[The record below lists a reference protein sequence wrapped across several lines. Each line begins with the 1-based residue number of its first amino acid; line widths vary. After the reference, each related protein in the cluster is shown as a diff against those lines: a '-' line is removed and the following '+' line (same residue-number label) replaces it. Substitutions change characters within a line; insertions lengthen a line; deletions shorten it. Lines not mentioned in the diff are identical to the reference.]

1 MDWLRHFIMMVV
13 FGLIASGPVVFSIIN
28 GVKSEILLIIFL
40 FSILVYVVG
49 LIFYYFIETE

>member
-28 GVKSEILLIIFL
+28 GVKSEILLVIFL

>member
-13 FGLIASGPVVFSIIN
+13 FGLIASGPVVFGMIAGI
-28 GVKSEILLIIFL
+28 KTEILLVIFL
-40 FSILVYVVG
+40 LSILVYVVG

>member
-1 MDWLRHFIMMVV
+1 MMVV

-28 GVKSEILLIIFL
+28 GIKSEILLVIFL

>member
-28 GVKSEILLIIFL
+28 GVKSEMLLVIFL

>member
-13 FGLIASGPVVFSIIN
+13 FGLIASVPVVFSIIN
-28 GVKSEILLIIFL
+28 GIKSEILLVIFL

-49 LIFYYFIETE
+49 LIFYYFVETE

>member
-1 MDWLRHFIMMVV
+1 MDWLKHFIMMIVL
-13 FGLIASGPVVFSIIN
+13 GLVASGPVVFAMIN
-28 GVKSEILLIIFL
+28 GIKTEILLIIFL

>member
-28 GVKSEILLIIFL
+28 GIKTEILLIIFL

-49 LIFYYFIETE
+49 LIFYYFVETE

>member
-1 MDWLRHFIMMVV
+1 MDWLRHLIMMVV

-28 GVKSEILLIIFL
+28 GIKSEILLVIFL

-49 LIFYYFIETE
+49 LIFYYFVETE

>member
-1 MDWLRHFIMMVV
+1 MDWLRHFIMMVM

-28 GVKSEILLIIFL
+28 GIKSEILLIIFL

>member
-1 MDWLRHFIMMVV
+1 MDWLRHLIMMVV

-28 GVKSEILLIIFL
+28 GIKSEILLVIFL

>member
-28 GVKSEILLIIFL
+28 GIKSEILLIIFL

>member
-1 MDWLRHFIMMVV
+1 MDWLRHLIMMAV

-28 GVKSEILLIIFL
+28 DIKSEILLVIFL

-49 LIFYYFIETE
+49 LIFYYFVETE

>member
-1 MDWLRHFIMMVV
+1 MDWLRHFIMIVV

-28 GVKSEILLIIFL
+28 GIKSEILLVIFL

>member
-1 MDWLRHFIMMVV
+1 MDWLRHFIMMIV

-28 GVKSEILLIIFL
+28 GIKSEILLIIFL

>member
-13 FGLIASGPVVFSIIN
+13 FGFIASGPVVFSIIN
-28 GVKSEILLIIFL
+28 GIKSEILLVIFL

>member
-1 MDWLRHFIMMVV
+1 MMVV

-28 GVKSEILLIIFL
+28 GVKSEILLVIFL

>member
-28 GVKSEILLIIFL
+28 GIKSEILLVIFL

-49 LIFYYFIETE
+49 LIFYYFVETE

>member
-1 MDWLRHFIMMVV
+1 MNWLRHFIMMIV

-28 GVKSEILLIIFL
+28 GIKSEILLIIFL

>member
-13 FGLIASGPVVFSIIN
+13 FGLIASGPVMFSIIN
-28 GVKSEILLIIFL
+28 GIKSEILLVIFL

>member
-1 MDWLRHFIMMVV
+1 MDWFRHFIMMVV

-28 GVKSEILLIIFL
+28 GIKSEILLVIFL

-49 LIFYYFIETE
+49 LIFYYFIENE